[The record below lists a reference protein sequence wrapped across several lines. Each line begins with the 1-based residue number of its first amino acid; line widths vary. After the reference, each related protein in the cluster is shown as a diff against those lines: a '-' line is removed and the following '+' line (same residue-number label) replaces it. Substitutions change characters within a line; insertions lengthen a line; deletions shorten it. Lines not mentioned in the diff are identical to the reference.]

1 MENRCHS
8 SSLHPPLF
16 QKADAVRTTT
26 FTGCMGETFLDGKA
40 IGLWNYRDRQGDCK
54 GCAVRWRKQICH
66 LDVASSRCFF
76 CSLHFTE
83 RHTVEG
89 LDVCAPCDVTGGTDV
104 SHKSIS
110 DFAGECKWRAEYV
123 VFWRFV
129 LFVDVCFFRDYSI
142 EVQPTCKVDCK
153 FNPRLLSSVKVQ
165 DNNKSLSVW
174 FQCSQS
180 EDLKMYFSVCSSARS
195 DPTAKG
201 RSTWTARA
209 TQRWGDPPGGT
220 PTSPPWPSS
229 SAPSLPKPCSCI

>member
-1 MENRCHS
+1 MENRCNS
-8 SSLHPPLF
+8 SRLFPPLF

-54 GCAVRWRKQICH
+54 GCAVRWRKKISR

-83 RHTVEG
+83 SHTVEG
-89 LDVCAPCDVTGGTDV
+89 LDPLWC
-104 SHKSIS
+104 HKGHGRFPQSIS
-110 DFAGECKWRAEYV
+110 GFAGECKRRAEYV
-123 VFWRFV
+123 VFWRLV
-129 LFVDVCFFRDYSI
+129 LFADVCFFQDYSI
-142 EVQPTCKVDCK
+142 EVQPTRKVDCK
-153 FNPRLLSSVKVQ
+153 FNPRILCSVKGQ
-165 DNNKSLSVW
+165 DNNKSPSVW

-195 DPTAKG
+195 DPTARG

-220 PTSPPWPSS
+220 PISPPWPSS
-229 SAPSLPKPCSCI
+229 SAPSPLKPCSCI